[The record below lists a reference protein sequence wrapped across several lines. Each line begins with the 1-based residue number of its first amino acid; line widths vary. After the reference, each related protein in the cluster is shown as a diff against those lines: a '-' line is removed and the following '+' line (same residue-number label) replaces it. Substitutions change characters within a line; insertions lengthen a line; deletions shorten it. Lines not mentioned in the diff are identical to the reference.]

1 MNASST
7 TEQRFSVVPKHGN
20 RADPASLRETPT
32 AEAVLTG
39 LAASSGIA
47 RGAAYVCP
55 CGDPVPIPR
64 RSIAPAELPAELR
77 RLEKAMGEVEAD
89 LVTLQDETKRN
100 LGDDSAAIFEAQACL
115 LRDPELCGAVTR
127 RCREQRINA
136 EAAWSDTA
144 AAFDQGFARLDDP
157 AIRERA
163 ADLRDVTR
171 RLLDRLLKFT
181 GSSKPCFP
189 PECIVV
195 TRELLPSLAAKLDR
209 MAIRGI
215 VAERGG
221 PTAHAVIL
229 ARALGIPTL
238 LYVED
243 ATRKIASG
251 DPLILDA
258 LAGRVF
264 IRPPRAV
271 ERDYQRHEADL
282 VTHRALLKEARYL
295 PAETRDGVEIKLSA
309 NVGKVADA
317 AAAAE
322 VNAAGIGLYRTEF
335 VFVVQDHLPTEE
347 EQYQIYRRTSE
358 AIGDRELVIRA
369 LDVGSDKL
377 LPYFPLPSEPN
388 PSLGQRGTRLLLKH
402 PEILRPQLRAV
413 LRLSATHRV
422 AILFPMVGGVD
433 EMLAIKSQL
442 NAVQTQLRAEHVS
455 FDSDLRIG
463 AMIETPSAVLT
474 ARHIAQEVDF
484 LSVGTNDLIQY
495 LLASDR
501 GSHAMASYYEPLHP
515 AVMLSIKAVVDAASA
530 EGKEVSV
537 CGEMAGN
544 PAYTELLLGLGI
556 RALSVAPGELLEVK
570 RVIRAVATDNARQ
583 VAQCVISAR
592 TIAAVKECLAARAR
606 TRASAASASSRAL
619 KTAAEAAWE
628 NEGGHILP
636 LTSAGCR

>member
-1 MNASST
+1 M
-7 TEQRFSVVPKHGN
+7 
-20 RADPASLRETPT
+20 
-32 AEAVLTG
+32 LTG

-47 RGAAYVCP
+47 RGPAYVCP

-64 RSIAPAELPAELR
+64 RTIASDEVSAELS
-77 RLEKAMGEVEAD
+77 RLEKALTKVEAE
-89 LVTLQDETKRN
+89 LVALRDETRRN

-144 AAFDQGFARLDDP
+144 AAFDQAFAQLENP

-171 RLLDRLLKFT
+171 RLLDRLLEFAE
-181 GSSKPCFP
+181 SSKPCFP
-189 PECIVV
+189 PGCIVV
-195 TRELLPSLAAKLDR
+195 THELLPSLAAKLAR
-209 MAIRGI
+209 VAIRGI

-243 ATRKIASG
+243 ATHKISSG

-258 LAGRVF
+258 LAGRLF
-264 IRPPRAV
+264 IRPPPAV
-271 ERDYQRHEADL
+271 EGEYRRHESDL
-282 VTHRALLKEARYL
+282 VKHRALLKEALHL
-295 PAETRDGVEIKLSA
+295 PAETRDGVQIKLSA
-309 NVGKVADA
+309 NIGKIADA
-317 AAAAE
+317 SAATE
-322 VNAAGIGLYRTEF
+322 VNADGIGLYRTEF
-335 VFVVQDHLPTEE
+335 VFAVEDHLPTEE
-347 EQYQIYRRTSE
+347 EQYQVYRRTAE
-358 AIGDRELVIRA
+358 AIGDRELVIRV

-377 LPYFPLPSEPN
+377 LPYFPLPPEPN

-402 PEILRPQLRAV
+402 PEIFVPQLRAV

-422 AILFPMVGGVD
+422 AILFPMIGGVD
-433 EMLAIKSQL
+433 EILAAKARLTS
-442 NAVQTQLRAEHVS
+442 VQTQLRTEHVS
-455 FDSDLRIG
+455 CDPELRIG

-484 LSVGTNDLIQY
+484 LSIGTNDLTQY

-501 GSHAMASYYEPLHP
+501 GSHAMANYYEPLHP
-515 AVMLSIKAVVDAASA
+515 AVMLSIKTVVDAAAA
-530 EGKEVSV
+530 EGKEVCV

-556 RALSVAPGELLEVK
+556 RALSVTPVELLEVK
-570 RVIRAVATDNARQ
+570 RVIRAVATDNARH
-583 VAQCVISAR
+583 VAECVLSAR
-592 TIAAVKECLAARAR
+592 TIASVKECLAARAK
-606 TRASAASASSRAL
+606 TLANAAAAVPRRM
-619 KTAAEAAWE
+619 KTPAEAAWE

-636 LTSAGCR
+636 STGALVGAQPETTQPK